1 MWMKVHYIQNTS
13 TGLKYSNFTIIDQE
27 NILGKIKI
35 IRDLA
40 LRIRTQDLQALTHC
54 AILVNILG
62 KKQIMKLFLI
72 LLFTS
77 IGSTS
82 R

>member
-13 TGLKYSNFTIIDQE
+13 TGLKLSNFTIFDQE
-27 NILGKIKI
+27 KNLGKII

>member
-1 MWMKVHYIQNTS
+1 MKVHYIQNTS
-13 TGLKYSNFTIIDQE
+13 TGLKLSNFTIFDQE
-27 NILGKIKI
+27 KNLGKIKI

-40 LRIRTQDLQALTHC
+40 LRIRTQDLQTLTHC